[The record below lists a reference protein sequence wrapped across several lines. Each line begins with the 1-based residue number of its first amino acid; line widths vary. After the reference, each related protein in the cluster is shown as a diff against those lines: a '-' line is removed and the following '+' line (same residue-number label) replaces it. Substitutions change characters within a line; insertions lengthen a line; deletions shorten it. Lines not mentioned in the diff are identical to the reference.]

1 MMKNEAIGTYEVLK
15 GTKHIGFVS
24 AISFKT
30 ARAKAVSLFGPF
42 CDVELATNRKARP
55 SDRTPCNRLQQGKAA
70 RRYPT
75 PDFEA
80 RRAALIAEFEA
91 SK

>member
-1 MMKNEAIGTYEVLK
+1 MKNEAIGTYEVLV
-15 GTKHIGFVS
+15 GVKHIGFVS
-24 AISFKT
+24 AISLAT
-30 ARAKAVSLFGPF
+30 ARAKAVRKFGPF
-42 CDVELATNRKARP
+42 VDVELALDRKARP
-55 SDRTPCNRLQQGKAA
+55 SDRRLAARKQAAKTA

-75 PDFEA
+75 DGFEV

>member
-1 MMKNEAIGTYEVLK
+1 VKNEAIGTYEVLK

-30 ARAKAVSLFGPF
+30 ARAKAVRLFGQF
-42 CDVELATNRKARP
+42 VDVELATNRKARP
-55 SDRTPCNRLQQGKAA
+55 SDRQPANRLQQAKTA

-80 RRAALIAEFEA
+80 RRAALLAEFKAGE
-91 SK
+91 